1 MRFSVSASGFQGATG
16 RGGVL
21 AIPLAGEKSQS
32 AYITEVDRRSGGQLT
47 ALRAVGEGSAK
58 RFHFSS
64 SPAGG
69 LPAEQILFAGL
80 GGAESLDRQ
89 ALVRWA

>member
-32 AYITEVDRRSGGQLT
+32 AYITE
-47 ALRAVGEGSAK
+47 
-58 RFHFSS
+58 
-64 SPAGG
+64 
-69 LPAEQILFAGL
+69 
-80 GGAESLDRQ
+80 
-89 ALVRWA
+89 